1 MYKAKKSFA
10 TKDYNVHGKQKLSED
25 FTNQEE
31 IDEFLDIEY
40 IETYD
45 GSLEITENGS
55 YDVTEYETAEVNVS
69 GGGTPTLQ
77 SKEVEITENG
87 QTTVTADSGYDGL
100 SSVAV
105 TTNVQGGGDLSEYF
119 NDTITQNT
127 DSMPTK
133 ALWQIINKLP
143 DVIYVDNS
151 VTNLVSAFDNNV
163 YLTTLPKLVFG
174 SNVTIIAKMFYNCR
188 ALTNID
194 TTGFNTTNTT
204 NIKDLFYNCS
214 ELLKIDTS
222 TSNNFVTE
230 KVTTME
236 EMFGGCTKI
245 TEINLSNFYTPV
257 LKNTSFMFSECYAL
271 QKLDIRN
278 MTFDNVTSHTNMFK
292 NVPSNCEIIVKDDTQ
307 KTWITSKFSNL
318 TNVKTVAEL

>member
-1 MYKAKKSFA
+1 MDLTSYLL
-10 TKDYNVHGKQKLSED
+10 GKEA
-25 FTNQEE
+25 
-31 IDEFLDIEY
+31 
-40 IETYD
+40 
-45 GSLEITENGS
+45 GG
-55 YDVTEYETAEVNVS
+55 

-105 TTNVQGGGDLSEYF
+105 TTNVSGGGDLSEYF
-119 NDTITQNT
+119 NDTITQNANAM
-127 DSMPTK
+127 STK
-133 ALWQIINKLP
+133 ALWQIIKKLP

-151 VTNLVSAFDNNV
+151 VTNLGNAFDGNI

-174 SNVTIIAKMFYNCR
+174 SNVTNIANMFYYCR

-204 NIKDLFYNCS
+204 NIKDLFCGCS
-214 ELLKIDTS
+214 ELLKVDTS

-236 EMFGGCTKI
+236 EMFSDCLKI

-257 LKNTSFMFSECYAL
+257 LTTTSFMFYNCRQL
-271 QKLDIRN
+271 QHIDIRN
-278 MTFDNVTSHTNMFK
+278 MTFDNVTDYNNMFRS
-292 NVPSNCEIIVKDDTQ
+292 VPNNCEIIVKDNTQ